1 MKNFSSWLITIFA
14 FMFWGFR
21 LVATLMMSLGFDFMF
36 EPSNLVMEIVLLF
49 ITFICICFIIKRRLL
64 ASLIYLV
71 AHLIYYVPTFIPNF
85 MGVLDGTL
93 DMNSYMGVVFEFVGI
108 VLPLA
113 TLFDVLL
120 DRNRKAHPVDKK
132 TDWFYK
138 NEEYDRK
145 LDKRAD
151 KNNYRIY

>member
-1 MKNFSSWLITIFA
+1 MKNFSSWLIAIFA

-21 LVATLMMSLGFDFMF
+21 LVATLMTSLGYDFMF
-36 EPSNLVMEIVLLF
+36 EPSNLVMEIALLF

-71 AHLIYYVPTFIPNF
+71 AHLLYYVPTFVPNF
-85 MGVLDGTL
+85 MGVIDGTL
-93 DMNSYMGVVFEFVGI
+93 DMNSYMGVLFEIVGI
-108 VLPLA
+108 LLPLA
-113 TLFDVLL
+113 ALFDVLL

-145 LDKRAD
+145 MDERAD

>member
-120 DRNRKAHPVDKK
+120 DSNRKAHPVDKK